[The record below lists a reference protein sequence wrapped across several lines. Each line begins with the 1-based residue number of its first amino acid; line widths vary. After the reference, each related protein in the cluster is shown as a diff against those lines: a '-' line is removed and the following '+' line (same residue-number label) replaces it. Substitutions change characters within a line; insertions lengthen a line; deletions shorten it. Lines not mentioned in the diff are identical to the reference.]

1 MAILRFSVTD
11 NPSQGGLTVTAVRD
25 NTTVVH
31 VLSDIIVTREDES
44 GKVLTIKEFE
54 VESST
59 RAAFSFVDLGAVHG
73 VYYTY
78 YCEVKNGDNVLE
90 TLAASGTS
98 TFDGLMIADKNESWI
113 TRWGTSDSEFKID
126 IKRNTQVA
134 YVTTLSGKYP
144 HRVSN
149 ANTNYHSGTINGLFV
164 PVGDRCGEPDF
175 DKVDVALYREA
186 FMDFLCNNNEKL
198 LKLPDGRAFIVSI
211 DGSPYENWN
220 KYDKLSTVTFSWT
233 EIEELEVPKYVNTN
247 PGWTKAVE

>member
-1 MAILRFSVTD
+1 MGIFKFSVAD
-11 NPSQGGLTVTAVRD
+11 NPTQGGLTVRAVRD
-25 NTTVVH
+25 NMTVVH

-44 GKVLTIKEFE
+44 GKVFTVKEYE

-59 RAAFSFVDLGAVHG
+59 RAAFSFVDLGVVPG
-73 VYYTY
+73 VNYTY
-78 YCEVKNGDNVLE
+78 LCTVKNGDNTLE
-90 TLAASGTS
+90 ILEASGTS
-98 TFDGLMIADKNESWI
+98 TFDGLLIADKNESWI
-113 TRWGTSDSEFKID
+113 TRWGTSESEFKID
-126 IKRNTQVA
+126 MKRNIQVS

-164 PVGDRCGEPDF
+164 PAGSRCGEPDF
-175 DKVDVALYREA
+175 DTVNITQYREA

-198 LKLPDGRAFIVSI
+198 LKIPDGRAFIISI

-220 KYDKLSTVTFSWT
+220 KYDKLSTVTFNWT
-233 EIEELEVPKYVNTN
+233 EIEGIDMPKYTNTN